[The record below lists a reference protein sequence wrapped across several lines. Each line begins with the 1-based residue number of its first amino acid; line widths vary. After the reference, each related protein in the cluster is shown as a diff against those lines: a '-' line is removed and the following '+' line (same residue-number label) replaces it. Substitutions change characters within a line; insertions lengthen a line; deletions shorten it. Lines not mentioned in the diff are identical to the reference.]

1 MERRLL
7 VVFALTFL
15 VIMLFQPLMKKYG
28 PQPPAPAKTAGSGGQ
43 AGGAA
48 QSAESGT
55 GQSAVTTQASSPQAS
70 SAQTSLTQRSMKQ
83 ASLTQTL
90 APVVA
95 NSETETVIE
104 NDLYRIVL
112 TNRGGRVKSW
122 VLKKYTDDKGGPLEL
137 VNAAAAGLYGYPL
150 TLWTYDAGL
159 RNKLNSALYVMA
171 TPTLPQSARKDGAPA
186 TSPTPVAPPEI
197 KFAYSDGDVSVEKS
211 FTFDRNSYVV
221 GVKTAVNVK
230 GAQVT
235 AFPMWPAGFG
245 GDTTGAQYATA
256 QIVYQYDNKVERL
269 AIKKISGG
277 GTLAGPFHWAGVSD
291 QYFAAVFLPEDPQ
304 NAAMVTL
311 HNALEIPHNASDA
324 SNKQMDK
331 VDVLGAAVGSVKG
344 ATEARLYVGPKA
356 LADLESVA
364 VPGITGTDPDL
375 RAIIDFGWLG
385 IIARPLF
392 LWLKWMYNHIVGNW
406 GWAILLQTLVINVAL
421 LPLRLSQ
428 MKSMLKMQRVAPQI
442 KSIQEKY
449 KKYSLRDPKKA
460 EMNEEISALYK
471 KEGVNPAGGCLPLLI
486 QMPFLFA
493 YYRMLNVAMDLR
505 HAPWMWVHDLSAPD
519 PWHILPVAIIVT
531 MLIMQRMTPQ
541 AGMDP
546 AQQKMMNVMMPG
558 MLGLMSWNLPAGLG
572 LYWSAGQLIG
582 IVQQSVMNRTSLGR
596 EMREMMEK
604 RARKK
609 EK

>member
-1 MERRLL
+1 M

-15 VIMLFQPLMKKYG
+15 VIMLFQPLLKKYG
-28 PQPPAPAKTAGSGGQ
+28 PQPPAKTESAAARSSAGQPGAAVPTQAPQPPTQTSTAGA
-43 AGGAA
+43 AGVKAA
-48 QSAESGT
+48 AAPQVATSES
-55 GQSAVTTQASSPQAS
+55 
-70 SAQTSLTQRSMKQ
+70 
-83 ASLTQTL
+83 
-90 APVVA
+90 
-95 NSETETVIE
+95 ETVIE
-104 NDLYRIVL
+104 NDVYRIVF

-122 VLKKYTDDKGGPLEL
+122 VLKKYTDDKGGQLEL
-137 VNAAAAGLYGYPL
+137 VNATAAEKYGYPL
-150 TLWTYDAGL
+150 TLWSYDEGL
-159 RNKLNSALYVMA
+159 RNKLNSVLYVA
-171 TPTLPQSARKDGAPA
+171 PTLPQNARKDGAPA
-186 TSPTPVAPPEI
+186 TAPAEI
-197 KFAYSDGDVSVEKS
+197 SFAYDDGDVSVRKS
-211 FTFDRNSYVV
+211 YKFDRSSYVV
-221 GVKTAVNVK
+221 GVQAAVYVK
-230 GAQVT
+230 GAQ
-235 AFPMWPAGFG
+235 AMALPMWPAGFG
-245 GDTTGAQYATA
+245 GDTTGPQYATG
-256 QIVYQYDNKVERL
+256 QIVYQYNDKVERL

-277 GTLAGPFHWAGVSD
+277 GTLPGPLHWAGLSD
-291 QYFAAVFLPEDPQ
+291 QYFAAVFLPQDPQ

-311 HNALEIPHNASDA
+311 RNAIEIPHNASDA
-324 SNKQMDK
+324 NNKQMDK
-331 VDVLGAAVGSVKG
+331 VDVLGAAVGSLKG
-344 ATEARLYVGPKA
+344 ASDVRVYVGPKA

-364 VPGITGTDPDL
+364 VPGITGAEPDL

-392 LWLKWMYNHIVGNW
+392 LWLKWMYNHIVANW
-406 GWAILLQTLVINVAL
+406 GWAILLQTLVINLAL
-421 LPLRLSQ
+421 LPLRLTQ

-442 KSIQEKY
+442 KAIQEKY
-449 KKYSLRDPKKA
+449 KKYTLRDPKKA

-505 HAPWMWVHDLSAPD
+505 HAPWMWIHDLSAPD

-531 MLIMQRMTPQ
+531 MLVMQRMTPQ

-558 MLGLMSWNLPAGLG
+558 MLGIMSWNLPAGLG

>member
-7 VVFALTFL
+7 IVFALTFL
-15 VIMLFQPLMKKYG
+15 VIMLFQPLLKKYG
-28 PQPPAPAKTAGSGGQ
+28 PQPPPAKTESSASAGQ
-43 AGGAA
+43 TGAA
-48 QSAESGT
+48 VPTQNPT
-55 GQSAVTTQASSPQAS
+55 QTTQVSTANGAEALASAPLQA
-70 SAQTSLTQRSMKQ
+70 TSES
-83 ASLTQTL
+83 
-90 APVVA
+90 
-95 NSETETVIE
+95 ETVIE
-104 NDLYRIVL
+104 NDVYRIVF

-137 VNAAAAGLYGYPL
+137 VNTAASEKYGYPL
-150 TLWTYDAGL
+150 TLWTYDETL
-159 RNKLNSALYVMA
+159 RNKLNSVLYV
-171 TPTLPQSARKDGAPA
+171 TPTLPQSARQDGTAATAPA
-186 TSPTPVAPPEI
+186 EI
-197 KFAYSDGDVSVEKS
+197 TFAYDDGDVSVQKS
-211 FTFDRNSYVV
+211 YKFDRDSYVV
-221 GVKTAVNVK
+221 GARTSVAVK
-230 GAQVT
+230 GSQVT

-245 GDTTGAQYATA
+245 GDTTGPQYATG

-277 GTLAGPFHWAGVSD
+277 GTLPGPFHWAGVSD
-291 QYFAAVFLPEDPQ
+291 QYFAAVFLPQDPQ

-311 HNALEIPHNASDA
+311 RNALEIPHSGSDT
-324 SNKQMDK
+324 KQMDK
-331 VDVLGAAVGSVKG
+331 VDVLGAAVGSLKG
-344 ATEARLYVGPKA
+344 ASDVRLYVGPKA

-364 VPGITGTDPDL
+364 VPGITGAEPDL
-375 RAIIDFGWLG
+375 RAVIDFGWLG

-392 LWLKWMYNHIVGNW
+392 LWLKWMYNHKIHNW
-406 GWAILLQTLVINVAL
+406 GWAILLQTLIINLAL

-449 KKYSLRDPKKA
+449 KKYSLRDPRKA

-505 HAPWMWVHDLSAPD
+505 HAPWLWVHDLSAPD
-519 PWHILPVAIIVT
+519 PWHILPIAIVVT
-531 MLIMQRMTPQ
+531 MFFMQRMTPQ

-546 AQQKMMNVMMPG
+546 AQQKMMNIMMPG
-558 MLGLMSWNLPAGLG
+558 FLGLMSWNLPAGLG

-582 IVQQSVMNRTSLGR
+582 IVQQAVMNRTSLGR